1 MRLRPLR
8 VYLQLLNLGAQQSQT
23 KLTSQMKAIIFF
35 SVFDDSV
42 STRTSGPTNPP
53 PHRAVAT
60 PQMTIL
66 NQHFRNFR
74 PQKTTPHAAIVP
86 SSIWPFY
93 IYFFAPAS
101 PSFLCR
107 LPWME
112 IMQMEMG
119 TRKKKCWH
127 LSSSP
132 PLNTHTSHT
141 PHSGSFPLALSLLA
155 VSQAHANNRS
165 HVTRTPSCLLAVLPR
180 FIQTEQVLR
189 QIDGALP
196 SVEANSLGLFNF
208 GRQQSVTAFLFEEKP
223 ALIGSFWRSHL
234 FTYLTEAC
242 RGR

>member
-1 MRLRPLR
+1 MRPRPLR
-8 VYLQLLNLGAQQSQT
+8 FYLQLLNLGAQQSQT

-42 STRTSGPTNPP
+42 STRTSGRTNPP
-53 PHRAVAT
+53 PDRAGAT

-66 NQHFRNFR
+66 HQHFGNFR

-86 SSIWPFY
+86 SSIWLFT
-93 IYFFAPAS
+93 FF
-101 PSFLCR
+101 LYQH
-107 LPWME
+107 LPLFFVGWME

-141 PHSGSFPLALSLLA
+141 PHSGSFLLALSLLA

-165 HVTRTPSCLLAVLPR
+165 HITRSPSCRLPVLAR

>member
-1 MRLRPLR
+1 
-8 VYLQLLNLGAQQSQT
+8 
-23 KLTSQMKAIIFF
+23 MKAIIFY

-42 STRTSGPTNPP
+42 STRTSGRTNPP
-53 PHRAVAT
+53 PDRAGAT

-66 NQHFRNFR
+66 NQHFGISSPRKR
-74 PQKTTPHAAIVP
+74 PLTPP
-86 SSIWPFY
+86 LFPRQFG
-93 IYFFAPAS
+93 FFIFFVPAS

-127 LSSSP
+127 LSSLP

-141 PHSGSFPLALSLLA
+141 PHSGSFLLALSLLA
-155 VSQAHANNRS
+155 VSQVHANNRS
-165 HVTRTPSCLLAVLPR
+165 HITRTPSCLLPVLAR

-189 QIDGALP
+189 QIDRALP

-208 GRQQSVTAFLFEEKP
+208 GRQQSVTAFLFEEKL

-234 FTYLTEAC
+234 FT
-242 RGR
+242 